1 MAYEDVFWRVL
12 QKINT
17 YDQSLLINILK
28 CRLSRQFLENNC
40 SSSFNMWSFF
50 SRDAA
55 KDFPYEIL
63 EQVNGTEEFLFW
75 KLHKGKKKVCQL
87 IYTAKKKVDSLF
99 LF

>member
-1 MAYEDVFWRVL
+1 
-12 QKINT
+12 
-17 YDQSLLINILK
+17 
-28 CRLSRQFLENNC
+28 
-40 SSSFNMWSFF
+40 MWSFF

-87 IYTAKKKVDSLF
+87 IYTAKKMLIHYFYSNSRERLMNIFPYLYWMPKLAAITLS
-99 LF
+99 

>member
-1 MAYEDVFWRVL
+1 
-12 QKINT
+12 
-17 YDQSLLINILK
+17 
-28 CRLSRQFLENNC
+28 
-40 SSSFNMWSFF
+40 MWSFF

-87 IYTAKKKVDSLF
+87 IYTAKKNVDSLF